1 MFARS
6 AQGSRGIVHIARVEG
21 TDAEPAATGR
31 VRYETPTAAQIERS
45 FEDILSGLQSIA
57 ARPAAPSV
65 PAVPAHTVKRG
76 DTLTEICRDG
86 LMRAGKP
93 HDRSAVYEAVGQVA
107 RANGLRNP
115 DLIFPGQSLD
125 LSVLGGAAPR
135 ETLAQARPAIDAVP
149 QKAVGGPHFPAAAT
163 QGFEGARRAA
173 FDTARFG
180 GASAPQSVGDAA
192 RMLETVAR
200 SAPVRQAVRTG
211 PGPRPWESVLE
222 GKGVLTSPFGM
233 RKDPFTGQPA
243 FHKGIDI
250 AAARGTDIQAF
261 EGGEVVFS
269 GWRGGYGNLVVLR
282 HPNGLETRYGHAAAL
297 NVRTGDTVR
306 AGQVIAEVGSTGRS
320 TGNHLHFEVRVG
332 GEAVNP
338 LPYLKS
344 AGERLKVAKV
354 F

>member
-1 MFARS
+1 M
-6 AQGSRGIVHIARVEG
+6 HIAPVEG
-21 TDAEPAATGR
+21 NDAAPAETGR
-31 VRYETPTAAQIERS
+31 GRYAAPPAAQITRS
-45 FEDILSGLQSIA
+45 FEDLLSGLQSVA
-57 ARPAAPSV
+57 ARSERSAPAPAPAPLVRS
-65 PAVPAHTVKRG
+65 HTVRRG
-76 DTLTEICRDG
+76 DTLTEICRDA
-86 LMRAGKP
+86 LRAAGRP
-93 HDRSAVYEAVGQVA
+93 HSPAAVHDAIGAVA
-107 RANGLRNP
+107 RANGLRDA

-125 LSVLGGAAPR
+125 LSALGGAVAR
-135 ETLAQARPAIDAVP
+135 ETLAQAPAEAMP
-149 QKAVGGPHFPAAAT
+149 QKAVGGPHFPAAAV
-163 QGFEGARRAA
+163 QGLDGARRTV
-173 FDTARFG
+173 FDTARFRG
-180 GASAPQSVGDAA
+180 TAAPQSAGDAA

-200 SAPVRQAVRTG
+200 SAPIRQAVRTG
-211 PGPRPWESVLE
+211 PAPRPWESVLE

-261 EGGEVVFS
+261 EGGEVTFA

-297 NVRTGDTVR
+297 NVKAGDTVR

-338 LPYLKS
+338 LPYLKN
-344 AGERLKVAKV
+344 AGGRLKVAQV